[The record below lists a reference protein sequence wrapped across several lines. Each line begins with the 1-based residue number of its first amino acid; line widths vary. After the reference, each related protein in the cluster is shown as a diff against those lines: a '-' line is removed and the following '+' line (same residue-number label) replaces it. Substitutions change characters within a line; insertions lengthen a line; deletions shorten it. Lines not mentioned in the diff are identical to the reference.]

1 MAILKLPTDESRSL
15 PTRENSYKKRLFEAR
30 GKPREEAYNIRID
43 YFKPGGKPQEEAHE
57 TRMAKEQTY
66 QNITNENTNKT
77 HWRGFQIVPRQ

>member
-1 MAILKLPTDESRSL
+1 MAILKLPTHESRSL
-15 PTRENSYKKRLFEAR
+15 PIRENSYKKRLFEAR
-30 GKPREEAYNIRID
+30 GKPREEAYKIGID

-77 HWRGFQIVPRQ
+77 HWRGFQIEPPQ